1 MIAKETSDNVQGF
14 GNLATRMENLRL
26 IFSKAKL
33 MESEG
38 TGMDMVNFLEKL
50 EACVSI
56 DIH

>member
-14 GNLATRMENLRL
+14 GNLATRMENLRP

-33 MESEG
+33 METEG
-38 TGMDMVNFLEKL
+38 AGIDMVDFLEKL